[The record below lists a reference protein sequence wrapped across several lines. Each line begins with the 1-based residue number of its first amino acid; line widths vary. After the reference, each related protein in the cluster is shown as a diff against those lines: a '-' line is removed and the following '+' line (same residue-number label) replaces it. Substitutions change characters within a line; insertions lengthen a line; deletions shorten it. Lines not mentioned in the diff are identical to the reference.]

1 MDFSQ
6 GKWLPA
12 SILLQRI
19 AVGSGLRR
27 ALLGY
32 ELALF
37 DPSPVGAETRFRV
50 SLKGREFSSR
60 RAPAGCSRGLNMDS
74 QDSQLTLG
82 LLPERRTPWEKFVFG
97 YGVQSLVVSFFLLT
111 ALLYPEVLVLPVHDY
126 HFISLVNTPPPVPQ
140 KPAPV
145 KTFPVPKVA
154 QLVIPRPEALRVPA
168 DLTPRKK
175 PDVPDVQAPKVNLA
189 ASKQVILPDAGPV
202 IPKQLVKT
210 NVFST
215 GSSATP
221 TIAAAPQK
229 VQTGGFGDPNGVPAS
244 ENHGRPITIAQAGG
258 FDMPR
263 GPGYGNG
270 TGGAKGARGV
280 VASAGFGSGVATGD
294 GSGRV
299 SASRGTVRQGGF
311 GDADVVAAP
320 QPKAKADEPIVKTV
334 PAEITYKPRPVYTEE
349 GRQLKIEGEVLLQ
362 VVFTAT
368 GQIRIG
374 RVVQGLGHG
383 LDESAIRAAEKI
395 QFKPALKNGQPADF
409 EAVLHIVFQ
418 LVS

>member
-1 MDFSQ
+1 
-6 GKWLPA
+6 
-12 SILLQRI
+12 
-19 AVGSGLRR
+19 
-27 ALLGY
+27 
-32 ELALF
+32 
-37 DPSPVGAETRFRV
+37 
-50 SLKGREFSSR
+50 
-60 RAPAGCSRGLNMDS
+60 MDS
-74 QDSQLTLG
+74 QASQMTLG
-82 LLPERRTPWEKFVFG
+82 LLPERRTPWGKFIFS
-97 YGVQSLVVSFFLLT
+97 YGVQSLVMAFFVLT

-140 KPAPV
+140 TPAPV
-145 KTFPVPKVA
+145 KNFPEPKTA
-154 QLVIPRPEALRVPA
+154 QLVTPRPEALRVPA
-168 DLTPRKK
+168 DLTAQKK
-175 PDVPDVQAPKVNLA
+175 PDVPEVQAPKVNLA
-189 ASKQVILPDAGPV
+189 ATKVILPDSGPA

-221 TIAAAPQK
+221 TMAAAPQK

-280 VASAGFGSGVATGD
+280 VASTGFGSGVATGD
-294 GSGRV
+294 GSGRI
-299 SASRGTVRQGGF
+299 SASRGTVRQAGF
-311 GDADVVAAP
+311 GDADVVATP
-320 QPKAKADEPIVKTV
+320 QPKTKAAEPVVKTL
-334 PAEITYKPRPVYTEE
+334 PAEITYKPRPVYTDE

-395 QFKPALKNGQPADF
+395 QFKPALKDGQPTDF

-418 LVS
+418 LAS